1 RPLDPLFHLPPLRL
15 GEKVS
20 TYFRTGHP
28 ETKKPTHRVGF
39 FASNRGRLPPRTK
52 PSNIQPIPDKAKHGR
67 SGNKA

>member
-1 RPLDPLFHLPPLRL
+1 MPI
-15 GEKVS
+15 S
-20 TYFRTGHP
+20 